1 MLRTGSAYLEA
12 LNDGRQIVLGNELI
26 TDVASHP
33 AFRKTA
39 RSFAR
44 LYDRKRE
51 ADQLS
56 VMSIEEGGERFSSW
70 FMLPKSR
77 ADLEQRAEAHR
88 RIAEWSYGLL
98 GRSADHVPSFVAG
111 MAMCPQLFEAN
122 RPGFGQN
129 IKDYLDHLKKGDLFA
144 CYLVLTPQGSRDPEI
159 FKRTGR
165 KNPTLRVVAEDEDG
179 IVVSGMKMLGTSAV
193 FADEAFI
200 GSMIPLGPD
209 QIDEAVTFAVPMNTR
224 GVEVWVRKSFEL
236 NADNQIDDYFSSQF
250 DETDAVLI
258 LDEVRVPWS
267 RVFCYRDVAL
277 MRDMYF
283 KTPAHIMGNHQS
295 NWRFIEKLKLIV
307 GIAHKAADMAGVL
320 QIPAIQQ
327 TLGKLAA
334 AEASLLGLLAGQI
347 DRHETIAGGYVHVNR
362 RFLYATLQ
370 WCAHNYY
377 QVAEDV
383 KSLMGAGPFLLPA
396 DITTLQNPRFRR
408 TFDDMWQLPGA
419 DAVERYKFVKMAWD
433 LLGSD
438 FAGRHTQYERFYGGP
453 PHIMDLYSYFNCPWG
468 ERRATVDRILSDMD
482 AHLPSAPEPTSS
494 AKRKV

>member
-1 MLRTGSAYLEA
+1 MLRTGADYLES
-12 LNDGRQIVLGNELI
+12 LKDGRQIVIGDEI
-26 TDVASHP
+26 VTDVTTHP
-33 AFRKTA
+33 AFRNTA

-51 ADQLS
+51 AEHID
-56 VMSIEEGGERFSSW
+56 VMSFEDGGEQHSTW
-70 FMLPKSR
+70 FMLPRSR
-77 ADLEQRAEAHR
+77 DDLEKRAEAHR
-88 RIAEWSYGLL
+88 LIAEWSYGLL

-111 MAMCPQLFEAN
+111 MAMCPELFDAN
-122 RPGFGQN
+122 RPGFGKN
-129 IKDYLDHLKKGDLFA
+129 IRNYLEYLKNGDLFA

-165 KNPTLRVVAEDEDG
+165 KNPTLRVVAEDADG

-200 GSMIPLGPD
+200 GSMIPLSRD
-209 QIDEAVTFAVPMNTR
+209 QVDEAVTFAVPMNAK
-224 GVEVWVRKSFEL
+224 GVEIWVRKSFEL
-236 NADNQIDDYFSSQF
+236 SADNAVDNYFSSQF

-258 LDEVRVPWS
+258 LDNVRVPWS
-267 RVFCYRDVAL
+267 RVFCYHDVGL

-283 KTPAHIMGNHQS
+283 KTPAHVMGNHQS
-295 NWRFIEKLKLIV
+295 NWRFIEKMKLII

-347 DRHETIAGGYVHVNR
+347 DRHETIAGDYVHVNR

-383 KSLMGAGPFLLPA
+383 KSLMGAGPFLLPG
-396 DITTLQNPRFRR
+396 DISTLQDPRFRR
-408 TFDDMWQLPGA
+408 TFDEMWQLPGA
-419 DAVERYKFVKMAWD
+419 DAIERYKFVKMAWD

-453 PHIMDLYSYFNCPWG
+453 PHIMDLYSFFNCPWN
-468 ERRATVDRILSDMD
+468 ERRSTVDRILAEMD
-482 AHLPSAPEPTSS
+482 AALPPIGKSS
-494 AKRKV
+494 AAAE